1 MEFFD
6 QPSHA
11 SGSMTSKLSNCAT
24 NIQELMGLNIGLI
37 LINIVNVTSSS
48 IFGIIVGWKLGLV
61 CVFGALPPLL
71 FCGYLRIR
79 LETALDD
86 ATSKR
91 FASSAAVA
99 AEAISAI
106 RTVASLTLERT
117 ILHIYQERLANVAAQ
132 ATKALIW
139 TMFWYAL
146 TQSISFLAMALGFWY
161 GGKLVSTGEYNNTQF
176 FAVFIAVIFG
186 GEATAAFFQYT
197 TSITKAQT
205 AANLMFWL
213 QERAP
218 KDDMDPSMPSS
229 DEKDGH
235 GPAAIAYDDLTF
247 AYPARPNIP
256 ILDGIDVVIP
266 PGKFA
271 AFVGPSG
278 CGKTTMISLLSR
290 FYDPSSGTVSL
301 NGQSITEVTT
311 RQHRH
316 RLALV
321 QQEPV
326 LYQGSIQ
333 DNIALGIA
341 ESREATDAEIE
352 KACKQANIL
361 DFVKSLPEGLNT
373 FVGMRGSQLSGGQ
386 RQRVAIARAIIRN
399 PSVLLLDEATSALDT
414 ESEKIVQAALM
425 DAAQEG
431 SRTTIAVAHRLS
443 TIRDADFIFVF
454 EAGKIVE
461 AGNHSTLL
469 QQRGRYYQMC
479 QGQALDGAT

>member
-6 QPSHA
+6 QASHA
-11 SGSMTSKLSNCAT
+11 SGSLTSKLSNCAT

-37 LINIVNVTSSS
+37 LINVVNVTSSS

-117 ILHIYQERLANVAAQ
+117 ILSIYQERLANVAAK
-132 ATKALIW
+132 ATKALVW

-176 FAVFIAVIFG
+176 FAVLIAVIFG

-205 AANLMFWL
+205 AANFMFWL
-213 QERAP
+213 QARAP
-218 KDDMDPSMPSS
+218 KDDMDPSMSS
-229 DEKDGH
+229 SNEKDGH
-235 GPAAIAYDDLTF
+235 DPAAIGYDDLIF

-256 ILDGIDVVIP
+256 ILNGIDVTIP

-290 FYDPSSGTVSL
+290 FYDPSSGTISL
-301 NGQSITEVTT
+301 NSQAITDVTP
-311 RQHRH
+311 RQHRR

-326 LYQGSIQ
+326 LYQGSIR
-333 DNIALGIA
+333 DNVALGIA
-341 ESREATDAEIE
+341 ESREATEVEIE
-352 KACKQANIL
+352 KACAQANIL
-361 DFVKSLPEGLNT
+361 DFVKSLPEGMHT
-373 FVGMRGSQLSGGQ
+373 SVGMRGSQLSGGQ

-443 TIRDADFIFVF
+443 TIRDADYIFVF

-461 AGNHSTLL
+461 SGNHNTLL

-479 QGQALDGAT
+479 QGQALDRTA